1 VTLENEPDV
10 RLSSEVSGRRRPPLF
25 AWFFRCT
32 GWRLSVP
39 LELTEEDTMRLTFSV
54 VLACLF
60 PITVLAQ
67 TTAPAQEEPGVVEL
81 AASPMFPIGSVIVY
95 AGVLDEQTAIQLD
108 KAGWV
113 PADGRTLPRA
123 GKYNKLAMV
132 LKDKYRR
139 PGDNVVNSFRL
150 PDLVGRAPIGASTVA
165 PSSPTVPGN
174 NPLGGTGGSERVA
187 ICGRST
193 ARPSGRGQDDCC
205 DRVLVL
211 RGSTCAPRNR
221 WLQSQPL
228 GEF

>member
-1 VTLENEPDV
+1 
-10 RLSSEVSGRRRPPLF
+10 
-25 AWFFRCT
+25 
-32 GWRLSVP
+32 
-39 LELTEEDTMRLTFSV
+39 MRLTISV

-174 NPLGGTGGSERVA
+174 NPLGGTGGSERVSLSA
-187 ICGRST
+187 ADLPHVHQVEGKTT
-193 ARPSGRGQDDCC
+193 AVTEFWCCAGQRALPATDGFNHNHSVSFESQGVRNASAFSFDN
-205 DRVLVL
+205 RQPYLTMHFLV
-211 RGSTCAPRNR
+211 RY
-221 WLQSQPL
+221 Q
-228 GEF
+228 